1 MAEFLNAQQRAR
13 NARFRAY
20 CGPIQSILAT
30 AAMAEQPA
38 YGIRQVT
45 ERTSRSNGGCV
56 EVETG
61 RSWPAALIQ
70 HLATKQALEETAKM
84 MNVGLQEHV

>member
-1 MAEFLNAQQRAR
+1 MSAK
-13 NARFRAY
+13 
-20 CGPIQSILAT
+20 
-30 AAMAEQPA
+30 AEQPA

-45 ERTSRSNGGCV
+45 ERNSRSNDGGV
-56 EVETG
+56 EMTTG
-61 RSWPAALIQ
+61 SSWPAALIQ